1 MDSLMRKEIQEAIA
15 AGETALRSLREAENF
30 LNSSLNWGFVDLIGG
45 GLFTDL
51 MKHSKMNK
59 ASSCMERAKTNLR
72 IFQRELRD
80 VSAVVDFRIDIG
92 GFLTFADFFFDGI
105 IADYLVQSKL
115 KDAKAQVISAIHQVE
130 ALLRELRT
138 YH

>member
-80 VSAVVDFRIDIG
+80 VSTVVDFRIDIG